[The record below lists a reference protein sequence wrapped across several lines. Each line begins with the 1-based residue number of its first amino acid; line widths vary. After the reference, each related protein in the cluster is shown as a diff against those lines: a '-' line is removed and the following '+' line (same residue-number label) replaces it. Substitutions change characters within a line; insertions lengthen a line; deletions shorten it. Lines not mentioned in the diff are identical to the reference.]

1 MTAITLNLLAE
12 EQQAQAARAHDP
24 LKLVIAICLS
34 VLTVAVACGSTLS
47 AIRSQKL
54 MELRGLEARWDKMN
68 STGGEEG
75 EFQRIHDLAEEIVT
89 LNHSRLLMAPQLAM
103 VKEIIPTTVQLSQ
116 FSFSTVVET
125 PDTNAG
131 GEDTA
136 GRKRARPQPIEHLM
150 LRMEGIASSSRPELE
165 VDRFLQT
172 LRNNERFS
180 AVVDDIQLR
189 SISRESIDS
198 GKGGRALLAAH
209 FVIECRYK
217 EKGKK

>member
-24 LKLVIAICLS
+24 LKIVIAIGLG

-54 MELRGLEARWDKMN
+54 VELHGLEARWNKMN
-68 STGGEEG
+68 NTGAGEG
-75 EFQRIHDLAEEIVT
+75 EFQKIHALAEEIVT

-116 FSFSTVVET
+116 LSFSVVVET
-125 PDTNAG
+125 PDKNAG
-131 GEDTA
+131 GEEAA
-136 GRKRARPQPIEHLM
+136 GRKRPRPRQIERLV
-150 LRMEGIASSSRPELE
+150 LRMQGTASSSRPELE
-165 VDRFLQT
+165 VDHFLQT
-172 LRNNERFS
+172 LRNDARFG

-189 SISRESIDS
+189 SISRGSIDP
-198 GKGGRALLAAH
+198 GKTGRALLAAS
-209 FVIECRYK
+209 FVIECRDK
-217 EKGKK
+217 EKGKQ